1 MKNKNTILVGVDY
14 SKSSENALMYAAF
27 LASKTNGTLMLMHV
41 FDIPVLH
48 SNSGIYFISYEA
60 IQEEHKTHLE
70 KYKQLVLKNYPKME
84 VKTFVT
90 SLSFKS
96 EIKDLSNGKKIQ
108 YVVLGLETKSKIS
121 RFIYG
126 TTGLDIAGKVD
137 CPVIIV
143 PQRYT
148 EHKLR
153 KTVLAVDNAE
163 ATRSKLFTKFVKFNE
178 LHKTKPAYVHIKTE
192 DELDLGIKPAKKSKP
207 EIKIDLLESKTFVL
221 GIKRYV
227 RENEIDLVTVVSQ
240 SHSFIYD
247 LFSERSTKLIAFQ
260 SKIPVMSLHE

>member
-14 SKSSENALMYAAF
+14 SKSSENALMYAAL
-27 LASKTNGTLMLMHV
+27 LASKTDASLMLMHV
-41 FDIPVLH
+41 FDVPVLH
-48 SNSGIYFISYEA
+48 TNSGIYFISYES

-70 KYKQLVLKNYPKME
+70 KYKQLVTKKYPKME

-96 EIKDLSNGKKIQ
+96 EIKDLSSSKKIQ

-143 PQRYT
+143 PQQYK
-148 EHKLR
+148 EHKLG

-163 ATRSKLFTKFVKFNE
+163 ATRSKLFTKFAKFNE
-178 LHKTKPAYVHIKTE
+178 VYKTKASYVHIKTE
-192 DELDLGIKPAKKSKP
+192 DELNLGIKPSKKSKP
-207 EIKIDLLESKTFVL
+207 EIKIDQLESKSFVL
-221 GIKRYV
+221 GINRYV
-227 RENEIDLVTVVSQ
+227 RENNIDLVTVVSQ

-247 LFSERSTKLIAFQ
+247 LFSERNTKLIAFQ
-260 SKIPVMSLHE
+260 SKTPVMSLHE